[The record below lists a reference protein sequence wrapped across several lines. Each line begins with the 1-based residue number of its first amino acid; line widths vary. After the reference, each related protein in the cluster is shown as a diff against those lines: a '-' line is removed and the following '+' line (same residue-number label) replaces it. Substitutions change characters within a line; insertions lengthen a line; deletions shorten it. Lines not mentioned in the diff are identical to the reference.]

1 MEETLVTLQNSGRKK
16 RRSAVPY
23 FVGNGVV
30 RSYVEA
36 IISGHAN
43 QQFNG
48 KSTNPT
54 PRGPVLRALLNALG
68 ITEHVRAREQFLDRG
83 RHTLKGGYNRAQLL
97 EVSRFFLK
105 KKKSARVEGGLE
117 RKVGIEWIV

>member
-16 RRSAVPY
+16 RSAVPC
-23 FVGNGVV
+23 FVGTGVV
-30 RSYVEA
+30 RSYIEA

-48 KSTNPT
+48 KSST

-68 ITEHVRAREQFLDRG
+68 ITKHVRAREQFLDRG
-83 RHTLKGGYNRAQLL
+83 RHTLKGGYNKAQLL